1 MSASFRIG
9 DRTVG
14 AGRAFVIAEIAQS
27 HDGSLGLAHAFIDAA
42 AAARVDAIKFQTH
55 IAAAESTLDEQFRV
69 KFSKQDATRYEYWQ
83 RMEFTAEQW
92 AGLAAH
98 AAERKIVFLSS
109 AFSLAAVAL
118 LQGIGMPA
126 WKVGSGEVASADLI
140 AAMAGT
146 GKPVL
151 LSSGMSTYA
160 EMGVAVQQVRRAGAP
175 VGVFQCTTKYPTP
188 LAEVGLNVLAELRAR
203 FDCPTGLSD
212 HSGSPHPA
220 LAALAR
226 GADMI
231 EVHFALSRTMF
242 GPDVPVSL
250 EPPELRL
257 LADAR
262 DAIAEMDAHP
272 VDNDAAAEALAPM
285 RALFRKSIAPARP
298 LAEGT
303 VLTADMLT
311 TKKPGTGV
319 QPSELP
325 NLIGRRLKHAV
336 GPDRLLR
343 REDLE

>member
-1 MSASFRIG
+1 MTPFSIAG
-9 DRTVG
+9 RTIG
-14 AGRAFVIAEIAQS
+14 AGKAFLIAEIAQT

-42 AAARVDAIKFQTH
+42 ADARADAVKFQTH
-55 IAAAESTLDEQFRV
+55 IAAAESTLDEEFRV
-69 KFSKQDATRYEYWQ
+69 KFSKQDATRYEYWK
-83 RMEFTAEQW
+83 RMEFMPEQW

-109 AFSLAAVAL
+109 AFSLAAVAV

-126 WKVGSGEVASADLI
+126 WKVGSGEVASTDLI
-140 AAMAGT
+140 GAMAAT

-151 LSSGMSTYA
+151 LSSGMSTYTEISA
-160 EMGVAVQQVRRAGAP
+160 AVQQVRLAKAP

-188 LAEVGLNVLAELRAR
+188 LAEVGLNVIEELRRR
-203 FDCPTGLSD
+203 FDCPVGLSD
-212 HSGSPHPA
+212 HSGRPHPG
-220 LAALAR
+220 LAAMAR

-231 EVHFALSRTMF
+231 EVHFALSRSMF

-250 EPPELRL
+250 EPAELRL

-262 DAIAEMDAHP
+262 DAFAKMDAHP
-272 VDNDAAAEALAPM
+272 VDNDAAAGQLAAM
-285 RALFRKSIAPARP
+285 RALFTKSLAPVKAM
-298 LAEGT
+298 AKGT
-303 VLTADMLT
+303 VLAANMLT

-319 QPSELP
+319 PPSELP
-325 NLIGRRLKHAV
+325 KIVGRRLKNAV

>member
-1 MSASFRIG
+1 MTPFRIA
-9 DRTVG
+9 DCTIG
-14 AGRAFVIAEIAQS
+14 AGKAFLIAEIAQT

-42 AAARVDAIKFQTH
+42 AEARADAIKFQTH

-69 KFSKQDATRYEYWQ
+69 KFSKQDATRYEYWK
-83 RMEFTAEQW
+83 RMEFTPEQW

-118 LQGIGMPA
+118 LQNIGMPA
-126 WKVGSGEVASADLI
+126 WKVGSGEVASTDLVG
-140 AAMAGT
+140 AMAAT
-146 GKPVL
+146 GRPVL

-160 EMGVAVQQVRRAGAP
+160 EIGAAVQQVRAAKAP

-188 LAEVGLNVLAELRAR
+188 LAEVGLNVIDELRRR
-203 FDCPTGLSD
+203 FDCPAGLSD
-212 HSGSPHPA
+212 HSGRPHPG
-220 LAALAR
+220 LAAMAR

-231 EVHFALSRTMF
+231 EVHFALSRSMF

-250 EPPELRL
+250 EPNELRL

-262 DAIAEMDAHP
+262 DAFAEMDAHP
-272 VDNDAAAEALAPM
+272 VDNDAAAGKLAAM
-285 RALFRKSIAPARP
+285 RALFTKSLAPAKA
-298 LAEGT
+298 LAKGT
-303 VLTADMLT
+303 VLSADMLT

-319 QPSELP
+319 PPSELP
-325 NLIGRRLKHAV
+325 SLVGRRLKNAV